1 MASRTNTL
9 MLSAALMAAAPG
21 ALASTVTS
29 ENAYLDMGF
38 EELLDVEVTSG
49 SRRAQSVEDSA
60 ASVFV
65 ISQDDIQRSP
75 ARNVPELLRMVPGVQ
90 VQRLDY
96 NNYRVSIRGGA
107 QLYANKLLVMVDG
120 RSIYTPTFGG
130 VFWDQHDVLLE
141 DIDRIEVVRGP
152 GGTVWGAN
160 ATNGVINVITKSA
173 DETRGL
179 YVNLEYGDED
189 EPTAGLRLG
198 ADLPGGGAARVGV
211 IYSSKPSISPNE
223 TMTQP
228 AGPFGPGSDLVI
240 NGANDYETGK
250 IDFRLDQPIGDRTV
264 FTLTSAVQKGEFGEA
279 LSRGAGFL
287 QAHVLARVARETE
300 RGGVTLQAFA
310 DHSDREGY
318 GIGVV
323 TNTFDVDLSHH
334 FTAGARHHVVWGGG
348 FRYMK
353 DDFTK
358 VVTDTE
364 QSDWRAS
371 FFAQDEIA
379 FRDDALKLTLGTK
392 LEVNSITGF
401 EYQPSVRA
409 LWQYAE
415 GQTVWG
421 AVSRNVR
428 TPTRADRAVQFDP
441 DIDLDT
447 GLPVGLFG
455 DPDIDRET
463 SLTAEVGLRSRI
475 GQRASVEASLFGT
488 LYDDLIVEAPNAA
501 TAPPNAPIF
510 FNQLRNA
517 GEGRS
522 VGVEIAANANPI
534 DPLTLQLAYAYIDLD
549 VDTDE
554 PLVAN
559 LGSDRDVLFSEVGT
573 SQHTASLRAAY
584 DVTDA
589 IMASAWLRYVSA
601 PIATDLGDGVDL
613 DLRLTW
619 APGPFRASVIGEN
632 LLSDE
637 DDFEGVDYLVTLTE
651 TSPSARRLT
660 AKLELDL

>member
-1 MASRTNTL
+1 MARRTNAL
-9 MLSAALMAAAPG
+9 MLSVALLTAPAG

-49 SRRAQSVEDSA
+49 SRRAQAVSDTA

-65 ISQDDIQRSP
+65 ISQDDIRRSP
-75 ARNVPELLRMVPGVQ
+75 ARNVPELLAMVPGVQ

-120 RSIYTPTFGG
+120 RSIYTPAFGG

-160 ATNGVINVITKSA
+160 ATNGVINVITKRAS
-173 DETRGL
+173 ETQGL
-179 YVNLEYGDED
+179 YANLELGDED
-189 EPTAGLRLG
+189 EPTVGVRLG
-198 ADLPGGGAARVGV
+198 TDLPRGGAARIGL
-211 IYSSKPSISPNE
+211 IYSSKPSISPNP
-223 TMTQP
+223 TTIQMP
-228 AGPFGPGSDLVI
+228 GPFGPGSDLVI
-240 NGANDYETGK
+240 DGANDYETAK
-250 IDFRLDQPIGDRTV
+250 IDFRLDQPLGERAT
-264 FTLTSAVQKGEFGEA
+264 FTLTSALQKGELGEA
-279 LSRGAGFL
+279 FGRGAGFV

-300 RGGVTLQAFA
+300 RGGIILQAFA

-334 FTAGARHHVVWGGG
+334 FTAGARHHLVWGAG
-348 FRYMK
+348 FRYMQ

-371 FFAQDEIA
+371 FFAQDEVA
-379 FRDDALKLTLGTK
+379 FRDDALKVTLGTK

-428 TPTRADRAVQFDP
+428 TPSRADRAVRFDP
-441 DIDLDT
+441 DLDPDT
-447 GLPVGLFG
+447 GLPVTLFG
-455 DPDIDRET
+455 NPDVDRET
-463 SLTAEVGLRSRI
+463 SLTAELGLRSRI
-475 GQRASVEASLFGT
+475 GERASIETSVFGT
-488 LYDDLIVEAPNAA
+488 LYEDLIVEAPNAA
-501 TAPPNAPIF
+501 TAPPRFPIF
-510 FNQLRNA
+510 ANQLRNA

-522 VGVEIAANANPI
+522 VGVEIAANTNPV

-549 VDTDE
+549 VDAGE

-589 IMASAWLRYVSA
+589 VMASAWLRYVSE

-637 DDFEGVDYLVTLTE
+637 DDFEGEEYLETLTE